1 MTRTAVLALSAAA
14 GALAL
19 TASTA
24 GVAAA
29 APAASTPVI
38 VDHGDIKNLHVVLDV
53 DGSIAVR
60 FSECGTCGYHWGF
73 IHKPSKTVVQKT
85 SRTNG
90 PHTAPGVVGGSGTHT
105 YVFTGLKDGVTT
117 AKLGYF
123 PPGAHTAP
131 ARVVTIKLKVKN

>member
-1 MTRTAVLALSAAA
+1 MPRTAVLALSAAT

-29 APAASTPVI
+29 APAASRPVI

-60 FSECGTCGYHWGF
+60 FSECRTCGFHWAF
-73 IHKPSKTVVQKT
+73 IHKPAATLIQKT
-85 SRTNG
+85 SRIHG

-117 AKLGYF
+117 AQLGYF
-123 PPGAHTAP
+123 PPGRGSTP
-131 ARVVTIKLKVKN
+131 ARVVTIKLRVKN